1 MKNVMLTAQLQTAGQ
16 HDSGL
21 VKQRVSPLFIFRRT
35 VRERNVLSQ
44 EVVQLRTVESFKN
57 AILSI

>member
-1 MKNVMLTAQLQTAGQ
+1 MLTAQLQTAGQ

-21 VKQRVSPLFIFRRT
+21 VKQRVSIFRRT
-35 VRERNVLSQ
+35 VREWNVLSQ

-57 AILSI
+57 AILSITIA

>member
-1 MKNVMLTAQLQTAGQ
+1 MLTAQLQTAGQ